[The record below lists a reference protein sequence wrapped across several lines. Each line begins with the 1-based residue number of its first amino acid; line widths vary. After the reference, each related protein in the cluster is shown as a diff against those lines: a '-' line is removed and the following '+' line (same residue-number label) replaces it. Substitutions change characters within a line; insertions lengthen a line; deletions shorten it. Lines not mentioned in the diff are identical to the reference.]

1 MVRICKVLLNNEVS
15 TVVEF
20 DGLNVQLPP
29 MKESRETVKVQCI
42 DGLFRVVSDDFVE
55 VNKINHEPK
64 AEKRIE
70 IKKKTT
76 KKSKKE
82 QSKDIAEQ
90 KENA

>member
-20 DGLNVQLPP
+20 NGLNVQLPP
-29 MKESRETVKVQCI
+29 IKESRETVKVQCI
-42 DGLFRVVSDDFVE
+42 DGLFHVVSDDFIE
-55 VNKINHEPK
+55 ANKIDHEPK
-64 AEKRIE
+64 IEKRIE

-82 QSKDIAEQ
+82 QGKDIAEQ